1 MLVKITSN
9 SKVSF
14 RRKTTY
20 SDNKVCLG
28 LQDIPLAAWE
38 NNIWVEFSPHVIAT
52 GISRIQCV
60 SSNT

>member
-9 SKVSF
+9 SEVSF

-28 LQDIPLAAWE
+28 LQDIPLAA
-38 NNIWVEFSPHVIAT
+38 
-52 GISRIQCV
+52 
-60 SSNT
+60 